1 MLTLSPHNPKLES
14 LLDSLPA
21 GLKRHAAT
29 VREKALDLAT
39 INRIDAAKVE
49 IASTAHDIARAMK
62 ESDLMAR
69 AEAYG
74 LPVHPVE
81 RQVPVLLHG
90 PVGSEMLR
98 RECGIE
104 DPEILEA
111 VYWHSTF
118 NRGLGPVAKIAFLA
132 DKLDHVKAGRYP
144 YQGRVDNLARES
156 LNDAVLAFI
165 QEELAS
171 LLKANQLI
179 HPASIEG
186 LNYLLESS
194 VQNSVRN

>member
-1 MLTLSPHNPKLES
+1 MITLSPHNPKLEA
-14 LLDSLPA
+14 LLDALPD

-29 VREKALDLAT
+29 VREKALELAA
-39 INRIDAAKVE
+39 IHGVDASKAE

-62 ESDLMAR
+62 ESDLIER

-81 RQVPVLLHG
+81 RRVPVLLHG

-98 RECGIE
+98 RDCGID
-104 DPEILEA
+104 DPEVLEA

-118 NRGLGPVAKIAFLA
+118 NRGLGPVAQIAFLA
-132 DKLDHVKAGRYP
+132 DKLDERKSGRYP
-144 YQGRVDNLARES
+144 FQDRVDKLARES
-156 LNDAVLAFI
+156 LDAAVLAFV
-165 QEELAS
+165 QEEIAS
-171 LLKANQLI
+171 LLRAGQLI

-194 VQNSVRN
+194 AHASLGH

>member
-1 MLTLSPHNPKLES
+1 MITLSPHNARLEE
-14 LLDSLPA
+14 LLGALPA

-29 VREKALDLAT
+29 VREKALDLAA
-39 INRIDAAKVE
+39 IHSIDAAKAE

-62 ESDLMAR
+62 ESDLLAR
-69 AEAYG
+69 AAAYD
-74 LPVHPVE
+74 LSVHPVE

-144 YQGRVDNLARES
+144 FQERVDNLARES
-156 LNDAVLAFI
+156 LDAAVLAFI
-165 QEELAS
+165 QEEISS

-194 VQNSVRN
+194 VHISVRN

>member
-29 VREKALDLAT
+29 VREKALDLAA
-39 INRIDAAKVE
+39 IHGIDAAKVE

-69 AEAYG
+69 AEAYS

-118 NRGLGPVAKIAFLA
+118 NRGLGPVAMIAFLA

-144 YQGRVDNLARES
+144 FQERVDNLARES

-165 QEELAS
+165 QEDIAS

>member
-1 MLTLSPHNPKLES
+1 MLTLSPHNLKLES

-29 VREKALDLAT
+29 VREKALDLAA
-39 INRIDAAKVE
+39 IHGIDAAKVE

-144 YQGRVDNLARES
+144 FQERVDSLARES
-156 LNDAVLAFI
+156 LDAAVLAFI

-171 LLKANQLI
+171 LLKSNQLI

-186 LNYLLESS
+186 LNYLLEYS

>member
-1 MLTLSPHNPKLES
+1 MIILSPHNPKLEA
-14 LLDSLPA
+14 LLDALPT
-21 GLKRHAAT
+21 GLRRHATT
-29 VREKALDLAT
+29 VREKALELAA
-39 INRIDAAKVE
+39 IHGVDAAKAE

-62 ESDLMAR
+62 ESDLIER

-74 LPVHPVE
+74 LSVHPVE

-90 PVGSEMLR
+90 PVGSEILR

-132 DKLDHVKAGRYP
+132 DKLDERKSGRYP
-144 YQGRVDNLARES
+144 FQERVDSLARES
-156 LNDAVLAFI
+156 LDAAVLVFI
-165 QEELAS
+165 QEEIAS
-171 LLKANQLI
+171 LLKAGQMI

-186 LNYLLESS
+186 LNYLLEASA
-194 VQNSVRN
+194 QTSVRS

>member
-1 MLTLSPHNPKLES
+1 MLTLSPPNPKLES

-29 VREKALDLAT
+29 VREKALDLAA
-39 INRIDAAKVE
+39 IHGIDAAKVE

-90 PVGSEMLR
+90 PVGSEILR

-144 YQGRVDNLARES
+144 FQERVDNLARES
-156 LNDAVLAFI
+156 LDAAVLAFI
-165 QEELAS
+165 QEEIAS
-171 LLKANQLI
+171 LLKASQLI

-186 LNYLLESS
+186 LNYLLEFTF
-194 VQNSVRN
+194 QNSVRN

>member
-1 MLTLSPHNPKLES
+1 MITLSPHNPKLEA
-14 LLDSLPA
+14 LLDALPD
-21 GLKRHAAT
+21 GLRRHAAT
-29 VREKALDLAT
+29 VREKALQLAA
-39 INRIDAAKVE
+39 IHGVNAAKAE

-62 ESDLMAR
+62 ESDLVER

-74 LPVHPVE
+74 LSVHPVE

-90 PVGSEMLR
+90 PVGSEILR

-104 DPEILEA
+104 DSEILEA

-132 DKLDHVKAGRYP
+132 DKLDERKSGRYP
-144 YQGRVDNLARES
+144 FQERVSNLAKES
-156 LNDAVLAFI
+156 LDTAVLAFI
-165 QEELAS
+165 QEEIAS
-171 LLKANQLI
+171 LLKADQLI

-186 LNYLLESS
+186 LNHLLESS
-194 VQNSVRN
+194 AHISVRS